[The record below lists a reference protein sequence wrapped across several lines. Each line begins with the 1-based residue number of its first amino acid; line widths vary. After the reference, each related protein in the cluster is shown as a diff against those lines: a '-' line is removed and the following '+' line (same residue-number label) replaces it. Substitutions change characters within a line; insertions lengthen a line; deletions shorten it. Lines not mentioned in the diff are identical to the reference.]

1 MNHFTPGKTTVKPT
15 VLLPDQFFYWRWSF
29 LEQERARTLGSHC
42 SFPHI
47 PGRSLEWRSSCF
59 SRAGSNRTFF
69 CSLPGQICSLVFI
82 SKPGNL
88 HIGRDGTTDS
98 GDESFWGA
106 HGSLLLPTWREG
118 MWNRILLSL
127 FEDSSCIAILSPVPW
142 SHLNPPNYIIYNHP
156 ELGWDN
162 IVPLQWRIV
171 AAKQR
176 TWIWWQ
182 NWARNSG
189 DPEVKLRVLL
199 SSGISVVDRS
209 LQMEPA

>member
-1 MNHFTPGKTTVKPT
+1 M
-15 VLLPDQFFYWRWSF
+15 
-29 LEQERARTLGSHC
+29 
-42 SFPHI
+42 I
-47 PGRSLEWRSSCF
+47 F
-59 SRAGSNRTFF
+59 SRTRESEDFRKPLLFPPHTWQKPGMKELLFF
-69 CSLPGQICSLVFI
+69 QGWEQQDIFLQSAWSALVFI

-98 GDESFWGA
+98 GDKSFWGA